1 MEGKKLLLFLC
12 SSVSAHICRWACQR
26 VSLLL
31 HHFVEEVCWYIT
43 ETDSSKSAR
52 KDKKESKEHSSPHTH
67 THIHK
72 TTTTIQK
79 LGRALICSTREW
91 NSSLKNLWWKSTAVP
106 TAVLDQ
112 VGSAIPPWK
121 ACRHSSLTT
130 CLCVYLQK
138 NLIKN

>member
-1 MEGKKLLLFLC
+1 MEKGGKKPFLFLC
-12 SSVSAHICRWACQR
+12 CSVSSHICRWACQR

-43 ETDSSKSAR
+43 ETDSSKPAR
-52 KDKKESKEHSSPHTH
+52 TKKKARNTH
-67 THIHK
+67 RDTHHK
-72 TTTTIQK
+72 TTTTIQR
-79 LGRALICSTREW
+79 LGRALICSTRKW
-91 NSSLKNLWWKSTAVP
+91 NSSLKNLWWKSTAAL
-106 TAVLDQ
+106 TAVSDQ